1 MRNKNKNSSN
11 LRNITTNLQ
20 CIKQVKM
27 EILGTKNTIKHNKN
41 VTESI
46 TNRMNEV
53 HERKSELR
61 NNLFENTPSDVLK
74 RT

>member
-1 MRNKNKNSSN
+1 
-11 LRNITTNLQ
+11 
-20 CIKQVKM
+20 M
-27 EILGTKNTIKHNKN
+27 EILGTKNTTKHNKN

-53 HERKSELR
+53 HERKSELK
-61 NNLFENTPSDVLK
+61 NNLFENTQSDVLK

>member
-1 MRNKNKNSSN
+1 
-11 LRNITTNLQ
+11 
-20 CIKQVKM
+20 M
-27 EILGTKNTIKHNKN
+27 EILGTKNTTKHNKN

-53 HERKSELR
+53 HERKSELK
-61 NNLFENTPSDVLK
+61 NLFENTPSDVLK